1 MDHLQ
6 QHFSTLLVNNQ
17 QGRAHLQPQKE
28 PAASVWQRHSNFQL
42 FCMVI
47 SIFFWVFSFTAAFT
61 AITIR

>member
-6 QHFSTLLVNNQ
+6 QHFNTLFVNNNSE
-17 QGRAHLQPQKE
+17 RAQQPQKE